1 MARTRSRRS
10 RPRATAASPPSDP
23 TLDADLRDR
32 PLCRPLRGPE
42 ARLGGLGQRPDSE
55 VLAAPDLLA
64 VVVLVITAAFERQ
77 PERVDVQ
84 LAGGG
89 RVERDHGHA
98 REELDLHATSSFA
111 LCWKRRIYAGRPLRT
126 ISRHG
131 SSVFPLCG
139 SFGRPL
145 IIASNGI
152 AVTSGRRGVSFL
164 VRSKRC
170 AKFAFIGPHSVAT
183 GDPSSARL
191 LPSRALMPPYSVAL

>member
-111 LCWKRRIYAGRPLRT
+111 LCWCNDRTRVRDAGLERNGRGAEAPDLRGQT
-126 ISRHG
+126 AQDDSE
-131 SSVFPLCG
+131 
-139 SFGRPL
+139 
-145 IIASNGI
+145 
-152 AVTSGRRGVSFL
+152 
-164 VRSKRC
+164 
-170 AKFAFIGPHSVAT
+170 
-183 GDPSSARL
+183 
-191 LPSRALMPPYSVAL
+191 